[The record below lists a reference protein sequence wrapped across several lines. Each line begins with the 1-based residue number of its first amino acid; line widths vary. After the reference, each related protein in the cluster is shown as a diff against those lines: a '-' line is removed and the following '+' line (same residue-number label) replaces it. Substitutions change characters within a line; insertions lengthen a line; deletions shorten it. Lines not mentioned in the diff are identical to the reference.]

1 MKAKPT
7 ARLEVFTSATPTV
20 GKDDGGRV
28 GIGAN
33 PLISARF
40 DENAAAFGCKPRH
53 ARAPRAHPALSGL
66 KAGIPAW
73 LIVHHH

>member
-1 MKAKPT
+1 M
-7 ARLEVFTSATPTV
+7 
-20 GKDDGGRV
+20 GKDDGAPRTDWRE
-28 GIGAN
+28 
-33 PLISARF
+33 SFDSSRF

-73 LIVHHH
+73 LIVHNH